1 MTLAIEVTV
10 KEHRLLPHERL
21 FLDKFAGPPPYAK
34 VRPALQRDFGPEG
47 IRLYVAGGANGVPA
61 MAIWVA
67 GLIAG
72 LFSAAVAEGLLS
84 FGVLITI
91 LAIIRYGQAAR
102 AGMAFRAGQVSGAG
116 NGPSNA
122 GPSC

>member
-1 MTLAIEVTV
+1 VN
-10 KEHRLLPHERL
+10 EHRLLPHERL

-34 VRPALQRDFGPEG
+34 VRAALQRDFGPEG

-67 GLIAG
+67 GLIAA

-84 FGVLITI
+84 FGLVITI
-91 LAIIRYGQAAR
+91 LAIIRYSQAAR
-102 AGMAFRAGQVSGAG
+102 AGRAFRASQVSRPGKGSSEAD
-116 NGPSNA
+116 PSR
-122 GPSC
+122 

>member
-1 MTLAIEVTV
+1 V

-34 VRPALQRDFGPEG
+34 VRPTLRRDFGPEG

-67 GLIAG
+67 GLVAG
-72 LFSAAVAEGLLS
+72 LFSAAVAEGVLS
-84 FGVLITI
+84 FGVIITI
-91 LAIIRYGQAAR
+91 LAIIRYFQAAC
-102 AGMAFRAGQVSGAG
+102 AGRAFRASRLAPGTRSR
-116 NGPSNA
+116 
-122 GPSC
+122 